1 MVEVVD
7 ERGFGGIL
15 GGVDCGMAAVRVA
28 GDSRR
33 VRSASLVGE
42 ERGGMLDSRVLQRL
56 LLEIAR

>member
-1 MVEVVD
+1 MNVVLVVYLVVLIVVWPRSAWLD
-7 ERGFGGIL
+7 
-15 GGVDCGMAAVRVA
+15 